1 MLAEHRRRRKGS
13 AGGAQTKQ
21 TNQMGNKNILEKRNQ
36 IKIVEDEHRV
46 RRRRV
51 RHGGG
56 RTTVTERE
64 TMVLRK
70 GVSEGVK
77 KILRTLRRCPFNRQT
92 TDYEERVGALLT
104 LTMTSNGRE

>member
-70 GVSEGVK
+70 GVKKEVK
-77 KILRTLRRCPFNRQT
+77 KKNTEDAAPLSLQSPNN
-92 TDYEERVGALLT
+92 GLGNMLALC
-104 LTMTSNGRE
+104 